1 LKNQQK
7 GGGAKV
13 SPLFLFTLQ
22 TMGRTVDIFGY
33 EELEVRVYDPE
44 TKQVIKSYDTI
55 TKAAAYLGLTTTVV
69 KNRCKNRGREFSPSL
84 KKEVAI
90 RLVNKNKL

>member
-1 LKNQQK
+1 MT
-7 GGGAKV
+7 KV

-22 TMGRTVDIFGY
+22 PMGRNVDMFGY
-33 EELEVRVYDPE
+33 DELEVRVYDPK

-55 TKAAAYLGLTTTVV
+55 TRAAACLGLTPNVV
-69 KNRCKNRGREFSPSL
+69 KNRCANRGREFSPSL

-90 RLVNKNKL
+90 RLVNKSKP